1 MSQERIAPVS
11 RMSQSGNYGN
21 CGALARSAA
30 EMDRGS
36 RELRILGRPMDG
48 NFGREG
54 PVLHRRIW
62 RLTRRPSASAKAAD
76 KFVRHSPDRGRD
88 GIFRLGKHYGTR

>member
-11 RMSQSGNYGN
+11 RMRQTGNCGN
-21 CGALARSAA
+21 CGALERSGA
-30 EMDRGS
+30 EMNRGS
-36 RELRILGRPMDG
+36 RELRILGRAMDG
-48 NFGREG
+48 SFGPEA
-54 PVLHRRIW
+54 PVLPRQPW